1 MAGPCWGASH
11 ALGIAKQG
19 CISALSKAGHRGAGV
34 APSHWLCR
42 YTIKI
47 PPPAPKGAKAAV
59 SAQDH
64 WLMVGGKLPCG

>member
-1 MAGPCWGASH
+1 MVRASP
-11 ALGIAKQG
+11 
-19 CISALSKAGHRGAGV
+19 SKAVFQLSPKQVTEGAGV
-34 APSHWLCR
+34 APGHWLCR